1 MSAKL
6 QRLYVRWTDDYV
18 NEKAEYGSKD
28 TSVGVELGGVAA
40 WSVEGEYLHVT
51 RAARPVD
58 NENEEDIFGKLRCEI
73 DVVIPMRDVARIV
86 AVDGNIPSG
95 LADKVMFA
103 LD

>member
-28 TSVGVELGGVAA
+28 TSVGVELDGITA
-40 WSVEGEYLHVT
+40 WSVEGEYLHAT
-51 RAARPVD
+51 RAAGPVD
-58 NENEEDIFGKLRCEI
+58 NEEDIFGKLRCEI

-86 AVDGNIPSG
+86 AVDGNVPSG